1 MNGSSFV
8 RPAAAASP
16 RGKARR
22 WWTVPLL
29 MALLA
34 LPAAS
39 GQTGGTSRVGLV
51 VQFGDGILYTG
62 CVEFSEPAISGHDV
76 LARAGLGVMA
86 EFTGMGAAVCKIEG
100 DGCDFP
106 ADLCFCRCQG
116 SPCVYWVYHHLADGA
131 WQYSGFGAS
140 THQVSD
146 GDVEGWA
153 WGEGS
158 PVGGLQPPVILFDQL
173 CPETPTAAPTA
184 APAVP
189 PTVVPTLPP
198 TATASPTLAP
208 EVSFWADSDGLVA
221 GECTALRWEVS
232 HVEAVYLEGEGVAGS
247 GSRQVCPTQDQTFVL
262 RVVTAGGP
270 LDYWQAITVSSPAA
284 TATGAAPATA
294 AVVPTALPGATRLTP
309 GPEATVAPTVAAT
322 LAPALV
328 PTHPPDPT
336 PAPAA
341 ATDGRP
347 SPQAVAIIVI
357 PAPPVTM
364 APSPAAAATS
374 TLAPSLTP
382 TAGAGQRNA
391 AGYVSF
397 GVIAAALVGWLWI
410 LNTRGR
416 AG

>member
-1 MNGSSFV
+1 M
-8 RPAAAASP
+8 
-16 RGKARR
+16 ARR
-22 WWTVPLL
+22 WWTIPLL

-34 LPAAS
+34 LPAAAS
-39 GQTGGTSRVGLV
+39 GHPGGTSRVGLV
-51 VQFGDGILYTG
+51 VQFGDGTLYTG
-62 CVEFSEPAISGHDV
+62 CVEFSEPAISGHEV
-76 LARAGLGVMA
+76 LARAGLGVTA
-86 EFTGMGAAVCKIEG
+86 EYTGMGAAVCKIEG

-158 PVGGLQPPVILFDQL
+158 PVGGLQAPVIPFDQL
-173 CPETPTAAPTA
+173 C
-184 APAVP
+184 AVP
-189 PTVVPTLPP
+189 PTAAATATLAATVPPTALPTLPP

-208 EVSFWADSDGLVA
+208 EVSFWADSDRMVA

-270 LDYWQAITVSSPAA
+270 LDYWQAISVSSSSPAATAMA
-284 TATGAAPATA
+284 TATGAAPPTA
-294 AVVPTALPGATRLTP
+294 TALPTSLPSATRLSP
-309 GPEATVAPTVAAT
+309 GAVTLTVAAT
-322 LAPALV
+322 LAVV
-328 PTHPPDPT
+328 PTGAPTEPPGPT
-336 PAPAA
+336 PEPADAAPAA
-341 ATDGRP
+341 DERP
-347 SPQAVAIIVI
+347 TPQALAMIVI
-357 PAPPVTM
+357 PAPPVTL
-364 APSPAAAATS
+364 APAPTAASTA
-374 TLAPSLTP
+374 TLAPPLTP

-391 AGYVSF
+391 AGYITF
-397 GVIAAALVGWLWI
+397 GVITTALVGWLWI

-416 AG
+416 GG